1 MVVWAST
8 ALQDSQV
15 QYSTVQYSTV
25 QYSTVQYSTQYSTNS
40 QVPHDIDISHTK
52 EWIVSIFMV
61 GAALVPWCASETL
74 SDSI

>member
-8 ALQDSQV
+8 ALQDSQ
-15 QYSTVQYSTV
+15 V

-52 EWIVSIFMV
+52 EWVVSIFMV

-74 SDSI
+74 SDS